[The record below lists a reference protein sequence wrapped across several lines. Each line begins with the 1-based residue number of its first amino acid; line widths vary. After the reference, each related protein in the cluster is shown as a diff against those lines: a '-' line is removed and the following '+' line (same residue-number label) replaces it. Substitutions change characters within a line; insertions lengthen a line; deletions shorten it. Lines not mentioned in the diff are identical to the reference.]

1 MATSTL
7 PLEPGDLLEFTTVEL
22 EASYATESASILWD
36 PGDLRD
42 YFLTDKLHVLTR
54 VGEASQTEISIT
66 ANPNAPLKITVAG
79 LRPDVDEALDM
90 LQASLGF
97 IVSPSSKFQDRC
109 SIFFGP

>member
-1 MATSTL
+1 MAPATL

-22 EASYATESASILWD
+22 EASYATESASVVWD

-42 YFLTDKLHVLTR
+42 YFLTDKLHVLSR
-54 VGEASQTEISIT
+54 VGEASKTDISIT
-66 ANPNAPLKITVAG
+66 ANSNDPLKITVAG

-90 LQASLGF
+90 LQSSLGF
-97 IVSPSSKFQDRC
+97 IVSSRLQFQDRR